1 MKKTAISLIVIL
13 FLISGLILAAKSPWG
28 QTLAQSLVSD
38 ALKKTGFDVQFE
50 KIEGTLPSRIFLK
63 GVSIR
68 GAGLEITAQTV
79 ELELSLLRLFKKEA
93 AFTHLAADQITW
105 KRTETPLRQDGSSEA
120 SALSYPVFVQQFK
133 LTNVAIPDLFTAQF
147 EGRLRLGKKNRILTV
162 KAKRPEFPESF
173 ANLTL
178 LVQLDGTAH
187 VRGDVRT
194 PTLEAFGYQGAPDA
208 AFNVNISAIGP
219 WKSLLAD
226 QTNIQGRIRGTATPR
241 TLPVPDPFG
250 PFLEREWGFSARF
263 QRNSEG
269 ILSFSNILAKSDQF
283 QTKAKASFDRAYQLQ
298 EASFQADSDHFLST
312 LPYGLSG
319 PLFASAHIQ
328 SEAAGLQAQAVIQI
342 PSLTYERIRLEG
354 VNASAEGLWAN
365 EEWIG
370 TARAFASYK
379 EEKWEASSPF
389 NWAENA
395 PLYLNSLAV
404 SGPNMKG
411 DGQLEVRPDWIVLG
425 NGHFDIGNLQAF
437 HQPGLF
443 GNLDVKALFSAASAD
458 GIQVQAV
465 HLDAATTDLYLGDFH
480 TLQANLSADLSNL
493 YELPEGSV
501 RLDLGK
507 SRFGDLQIQ
516 SANLETAKEGESW
529 PYIFYAEG
537 KWKHPLIVQSRGFW
551 SYQNEKFYAKT
562 LDWSGVFYNHPF
574 SLSEPVVIEWS
585 PEKFSLSDTT
595 LTLANATLFAS
606 ASRSGAN
613 ADARLQMS
621 QMPLDVLSLNPLETP
636 VQGLLTLNAS
646 LQERNGSVEGNLSAS
661 VEQVEVGSEEKLNA
675 AGSMMARLEKQRL
688 AVKADLTS
696 RGAPL
701 LNIDASLP
709 MQLNMWPWKA
719 ELLTGKSAKGRL
731 YLSGKIEDFLDFFDL
746 GTHRLEGQ
754 CVCNLTLGNSLERPL
769 LEGTCK
775 LENGSYVNYYTGTRL
790 QNIQAELLADRHI
803 LYLRSFKALD
813 GREKGQFAA
822 TGSIEARPEEKFP
835 FSFDI
840 AFTDFSFV
848 EIDLINAIANGKI
861 EVKGNRE
868 AATAKGEIAIV
879 ESQMTVPDHIPK
891 ALPNLQVVYKNPSQP
906 VPLPQQKFPSYP
918 LTLDLHVN
926 APENVRISGRGLNS
940 EWKGDFTVGGTY
952 TSIAA
957 KGKLELIQGEF
968 SFSSRT
974 FKLTEGTLS
983 LSGKEREMPYLN
995 LAGST
1000 ETRGISIIARL
1011 KGPLNS
1017 PQITL
1022 QSAPPLPL
1030 SSIMSYLLFGQDL
1043 SEISGFQAL
1052 QLATSIASFA
1062 SQGPDILESTR
1073 RSLGLDRL
1081 RIIAAPGSGPE
1092 SETVAIEAGK
1102 YVAEGVLVS
1111 FSQGAEDS
1119 STNASIEVELKN
1131 NFVFQAESEQQQE
1144 QGKFTLKWT
1153 LNY

>member
-1 MKKTAISLIVIL
+1 MKKTALALLAIL

-28 QTLAQSLVSD
+28 QNLAQSLVSD

-50 KIEGTLPSRIFLK
+50 KIEGSLPSRIFLN
-63 GVSIR
+63 GVR
-68 GAGLEITAQTV
+68 VQGAGLEITAQTV

-93 AFTHLAADQITW
+93 AFTHLAADRITW
-105 KRTETPLRQDGSSEA
+105 KRIAAPAPQGGLSDA

-133 LTNVAIPDLFTAQF
+133 LTNVAIPDLFTANF
-147 EGRLRLGKKNRILTV
+147 EGRLRLGKKNKILTI
-162 KAKRPEFPESF
+162 KAVRPEFPESF

-194 PTLEAFGYQGAPDA
+194 PTLEAFGYKGAPDA
-208 AFNVNISAIGP
+208 AFNVNLSAIGP

-226 QTNIQGRIRGTATPR
+226 QTNIQGRIRGTAAPR

-269 ILSFSNILAKSDQF
+269 ILSLSNILAKSDQF
-283 QTKAKASFDRAYQLQ
+283 QTKAKASFDRTYQLQ
-298 EASFQADSDHFLST
+298 EASFQAESDHFLST
-312 LPYGLSG
+312 LPYKLSG
-319 PLFASAHIQ
+319 PLFASAQIRN
-328 SEAAGLQAQAVIQI
+328 EADGLQTQAVLQV
-342 PSLTYERIRLEG
+342 PALTYDRIRIDG
-354 VNASAEGLWAN
+354 VNASAEGRWAN

-370 TARAFASYK
+370 TARAFGSYK
-379 EEKWEASSPF
+379 DEKWEAASEF

-395 PLYLNSLAV
+395 PLYLNNLTLT
-404 SGPNMKG
+404 GPNLKG
-411 DGQLEVRPDWIVLG
+411 GGQIEVRPDWIVVG
-425 NGHFDIGNLQAF
+425 NGQLDIGNLQAF

-443 GNLDVKALFSAASAD
+443 GNLDIKGVFSASSVE

-465 HLDAATTDLYLGDFH
+465 HFDAATTDLYFGDFH
-480 TLQANLSADLSNL
+480 TVQGTLSADF
-493 YELPEGSV
+493 PEGSS

-507 SRFGDLQIQ
+507 SRFGDLQLQ
-516 SANLETAKEGESW
+516 SANLETTKEGESW

-551 SYQNEKFYAKT
+551 SYLNDNFYAKV

-574 SLSEPVVIEWS
+574 SLSEPVEIEWG
-585 PEKFSLSDTT
+585 PDKFRLSDTT
-595 LTLANATLFAS
+595 LTLAGATLFAS
-606 ASRSGAN
+606 ASRSGEK
-613 ADARLQMS
+613 ADARLQLS

-646 LQERNGSVEGNLSAS
+646 LQERKGSVEGNLSAS
-661 VEQVEVGSEEKLNA
+661 VEQVEVGSDEKLNA
-675 AGSMMARLEKQRL
+675 AGSIMAHLEKERL
-688 AVKADLTS
+688 SLKADLTS

-709 MQLNMWPWKA
+709 LRLKMWPWNA

-754 CVCNLTLGNSLERPL
+754 CVCNLTLGNSLARPL
-769 LEGTCK
+769 LEGSCK

-790 QNIQAELLADRHI
+790 QNIQAEFLADRHI

-861 EVKGNRE
+861 EVKGNSE
-868 AATAKGEIAIV
+868 AALAKGEIAIV
-879 ESQMTVPDHIPK
+879 ESQLTVPDHIPK

-906 VPLPQQKFPSYP
+906 VPLPQQQFPSYP
-918 LTLDLHVN
+918 LALDLHVN
-926 APENVRISGRGLNS
+926 APENVKISGRGLNS
-940 EWKGDFTVGGTY
+940 EWKGDFNIGGTY
-952 TSIAA
+952 TSMAA
-957 KGKLELIQGEF
+957 KGKLELISGEF

-1000 ETRGISIIARL
+1000 ETRGIAIIARL

-1062 SQGPDILESTR
+1062 GQGPDILESTR